1 MRFRPEHAELRT
13 GVRRLLARHDGGT
26 SWRLL
31 AEQVGAPGLAVPERF
46 GGAGFGALEVHAVME
61 ELGHALA
68 EVPFLSSSVLATQA
82 LLACDATPARD
93 TWLGRLAEGAATAAL
108 AWEEDGDRRAG
119 EETNAH
125 SPSALPRF
133 ATHTRAAP
141 PPPTDASGRWTLSGR
156 KLRVLD
162 ADTAGLLVVAAATG
176 QGPALFA
183 VAPDA
188 AGVTVVERVP
198 LDLTR
203 SLADIAFDRAEGVPL
218 TFQGGRVLAGALTA
232 ASTALTAEQ
241 VGGAARCVEMTVEYA
256 GTREQFGRPIGAFQ
270 AVKHR
275 LADMYVALE
284 SARSLSYAAAFSLD
298 SGDPEAW
305 VDASAAK
312 AACSEAYREIA
323 GEAIQLHGGI
333 GVTWEHEAQ
342 RHLKRAHG
350 SASLFGAPEWHRRRL
365 ESVIGLEDGAV
376 EPHPGGTLS
385 P

>member
-1 MRFRPEHAELRT
+1 MRFRPEHAELRA
-13 GVRRLLARHDGGT
+13 GVRRLLARHDGGAA
-26 SWRLL
+26 WRLL

-82 LLACDATPARD
+82 LLGCEASPARD
-93 TWLGRLAEGAATAAL
+93 TWLRRLAEGQATATL
-108 AWEEDGDRRAG
+108 AWEEDGRAAG
-119 EETNAH
+119 EGGA
-125 SPSALPRF
+125 
-133 ATHTRAAP
+133 
-141 PPPTDASGRWTLSGR
+141 DASTCWRITGRR
-156 KLRVLD
+156 PRVLD
-162 ADTAGLLVVAAATG
+162 AATADLFIVAAATG
-176 QGPALFA
+176 DGPALFA

-188 AGVTVVERVP
+188 EGVTLTERVP

-203 SLADIAFDRAEGVPL
+203 PRADVAFDRTEALPL
-218 TFQGGRVLAGALTA
+218 TFQGERVLADALTA

-241 VGGAARCVEMTVEYA
+241 VGGAARCVEMTVAYA
-256 GTREQFGRPIGAFQ
+256 GTREQFGRPIGSFQ

-298 SGDPEAW
+298 SGNAEAW

-312 AACSEAYREIA
+312 SACSEAYREIA

-342 RHLKRAHG
+342 RHFKRAHG

-365 ESVIGLEDGAV
+365 ESVIGLEGGAADR
-376 EPHPGGTLS
+376 HPGGALPS
-385 P
+385 